1 MHVHSPPFSPPLP
14 PRLGL
19 LPRRLHVQVG
29 HSHRSAMRYQ
39 RNGKP
44 GPPPPA
50 MSLRMRPKARGVG
63 MQGMAGGIG
72 RATVSLG
79 ATARGPASSP
89 LGIPQPSGLRN
100 PQVDAS
106 RAPRY
111 LLHPF
116 PLVEKLSGR
125 VAMSESPHPP
135 IPSGPRALG
144 PPGPDR
150 QGASPQLL
158 SGGSGAALHA
168 SINTTGRGT
177 RRGGS
182 SPWCSS
188 RRGDLTMSGH
198 RRHRRGRGE
207 DLQLGGAMISP
218 YGSLVALE
226 KA

>member
-1 MHVHSPPFSPPLP
+1 
-14 PRLGL
+14 
-19 LPRRLHVQVG
+19 
-29 HSHRSAMRYQ
+29 
-39 RNGKP
+39 
-44 GPPPPA
+44 

-89 LGIPQPSGLRN
+89 LGILQPSGLRN

-116 PLVEKLSGR
+116 PLVEELSGR
-125 VAMSESPHPP
+125 VAMSEFPP
-135 IPSGPRALG
+135 RSRRVCGRWVPQVLTGKVLRRSCSQGGPVLRCTH
-144 PPGPDR
+144 
-150 QGASPQLL
+150 LL
-158 SGGSGAALHA
+158 IRLAVELAEEA
-168 SINTTGRGT
+168 R
-177 RRGGS
+177 RRGALPG
-182 SPWCSS
+182 
-188 RRGDLTMSGH
+188 GEDLTMSGH